1 MITVDEAF
9 RKFRSRLELND
20 RERSNAIARHQE
32 IRDFIRQQFDVER
45 DFLTGSYVRQTK
57 TKPLKDIDIFFELAD
72 KEKHYRS
79 GRPSAVLQAFTDRL
93 SERYGSQNVQLDG
106 RAVNVQFGVKVDSED
121 NTDYRILSI
130 DAVPAF
136 WNGQHYEIP
145 DADTES
151 WISTDPEVHA
161 EKATS
166 ANKAYGGEWKGIVR
180 MLKYWNNNPKHG
192 AKPVKQSFLLEVMA
206 MDCLYGGWQ
215 GNFAYEFEGLFST
228 LADRVSDAWPDPA
241 GLGPPVSDSMNTAQ
255 KTRARTLLLQASR
268 EATHAI
274 QLTRAQ
280 KNGDA
285 LNAWR
290 ALFGPKFPLS

>member
-20 RERSNAIARHQE
+20 SEQANASARHQE
-32 IRDFIRQQFDVER
+32 IREFIRQRFAVER
-45 DFLTGSYVRQTK
+45 DFLTGSYIRQTK

-79 GRPSAVLQAFTDRL
+79 GRPSVLLQAFTDQL
-93 SERYGSQNVQLDG
+93 STQYGTDQVKPDG
-106 RAVNVQFGVKVDSED
+106 RAVNIRFGVTVDSND

-136 WNGQHYEIP
+136 WNGQYYEIP

-151 WISTDPEVHA
+151 WVSTDPEIHA
-161 EKATS
+161 HKATA
-166 ANKAYGGEWKGIVR
+166 ANKAFGGEWKGLVR

-215 GNFAYEFEGLFST
+215 GSFAYEFEGLFST
-228 LADRVSDAWPDPA
+228 LADRIFDVWPDPA
-241 GLGPPVSDSMNTAQ
+241 GLGPPVSDSMTTAQ
-255 KTRARTLLLQASR
+255 KTRAHALLLQASR
-268 EATHAI
+268 EATNAI
-274 QLTRAQ
+274 QLSRQQ